1 MNESYIGTLISIKQ
15 FFDNEAH
22 DIKMNDNVIATLE
35 KGRYYYIP
43 KYQREIRWTVKN
55 MYELIRDIDTGKN
68 FLGNIILRKEEDDSN
83 IFKYEV
89 IDGQQRIT
97 CLLMI
102 IDFIQY
108 VHKDKNSL
116 TKLDSCLLKIE
127 NFIAFEKF
135 RSIHYS
141 ENDIQ
146 EKEIETDYFNQ
157 IPRYVVLWKSL
168 SENEVLK
175 TVKGRRNFLEKL
187 EDCAF
192 NVIIINS
199 DKKGLPIEYFIS
211 VNQKGV
217 RLDTEDIFKGFLFQ
231 YNADIVSS
239 SWLSIKRKCIH
250 INTHNMKRG
259 TKKECFPLLLL
270 LEQYFYCTLYE
281 NNSLLPLSFNKDF
294 LLSKNFEYDGERY
307 EKETHLLSVLEN
319 IDREDE
325 KTIQT
330 DLESIE
336 KLATIIES
344 ILCNSFPE
352 AEFVKL
358 INPHLQETS
367 NKISQNGI
375 KFMANILLRILSCS
389 DNVPKILGVKY
400 ILDILMNPDIKDC
413 DNPDRFREIKE
424 KYYSIF
430 VLDALATMFTMVVGK
445 KSRENLYPSVRG
457 ENWLESV
464 NSLLAAYILRDNSK
478 ISQKLNMSYKFF
490 VDMDEEENTR
500 RDQFY
505 SKGLAAVYNYLQC
518 KKNNNGYEFSCGKRH
533 QKVCDFFIDADAY
546 TLEHFLMNDSKGYLL
561 KLEKTEKFSYPQR
574 MLKYIGS
581 IYNFIYIHKKV
592 NGDVLGNNVLPAKLE
607 ILNKKG
613 SAYDALE
620 QKDKEKID
628 DYPIECS
635 FSRDVITLL
644 LEENDEHQHKIFPK
658 YWSAYRDSLEQN
670 NNEPL
675 EQYYNDCFE
684 EEYYSFIEKINEM
697 FLMKL
702 RNLVK

>member
-68 FLGNIILRKEEDDSN
+68 FLGNIILRKEEDDNN

-239 SWLSIKRKCIH
+239 SWLSIK
-250 INTHNMKRG
+250 
-259 TKKECFPLLLL
+259 
-270 LEQYFYCTLYE
+270 
-281 NNSLLPLSFNKDF
+281 
-294 LLSKNFEYDGERY
+294 SK
-307 EKETHLLSVLEN
+307 
-319 IDREDE
+319 
-325 KTIQT
+325 
-330 DLESIE
+330 
-336 KLATIIES
+336 
-344 ILCNSFPE
+344 
-352 AEFVKL
+352 
-358 INPHLQETS
+358 
-367 NKISQNGI
+367 
-375 KFMANILLRILSCS
+375 
-389 DNVPKILGVKY
+389 
-400 ILDILMNPDIKDC
+400 
-413 DNPDRFREIKE
+413 
-424 KYYSIF
+424 
-430 VLDALATMFTMVVGK
+430 
-445 KSRENLYPSVRG
+445 
-457 ENWLESV
+457 
-464 NSLLAAYILRDNSK
+464 
-478 ISQKLNMSYKFF
+478 
-490 VDMDEEENTR
+490 
-500 RDQFY
+500 
-505 SKGLAAVYNYLQC
+505 
-518 KKNNNGYEFSCGKRH
+518 
-533 QKVCDFFIDADAY
+533 
-546 TLEHFLMNDSKGYLL
+546 
-561 KLEKTEKFSYPQR
+561 
-574 MLKYIGS
+574 
-581 IYNFIYIHKKV
+581 
-592 NGDVLGNNVLPAKLE
+592 
-607 ILNKKG
+607 
-613 SAYDALE
+613 
-620 QKDKEKID
+620 
-628 DYPIECS
+628 
-635 FSRDVITLL
+635 
-644 LEENDEHQHKIFPK
+644 
-658 YWSAYRDSLEQN
+658 
-670 NNEPL
+670 
-675 EQYYNDCFE
+675 
-684 EEYYSFIEKINEM
+684 
-697 FLMKL
+697 
-702 RNLVK
+702 